1 MHTNEDNESFT
12 VLENEAIGR
21 NISMFRKIR
30 GIKAF
35 DMAERIGI
43 KEATYTK
50 YERGETKITIDF
62 VQKVAEELKVDPI
75 ELLTISPGNYIESGN
90 NSPGAILGRIGGSY
104 NYQTTNEQQTQ
115 MMMKLI
121 ESVMALNE
129 RVMKMLDEKK

>member
-1 MHTNEDNESFT
+1 MYNNEDNESFT

-35 DMAERIGI
+35 DMAERLGI

-62 VQKVAEELKVDPI
+62 VQKVAEELKIDPLQLMTTTPSNFI
-75 ELLTISPGNYIESGN
+75 ENGN
-90 NSPGAILGRIGGSY
+90 NSPIAIQHHSTF
-104 NYQTTNEQQTQ
+104 QTTNEQQTQ
-115 MMMKLI
+115 MMLKLM
-121 ESVMALNE
+121 ETVMALNE
-129 RVMKMLDEKK
+129 KMMKLLEERK

>member
-1 MHTNEDNESFT
+1 MFNTDDNESFT

-35 DMAERIGI
+35 DMADRLGM

-62 VQKVAEELKVDPI
+62 VHKVAEELKVDPLQI
-75 ELLTISPGNYIESGN
+75 LTTTPSNFIDNGN
-90 NSPGAILGRIGGSY
+90 NSPIAINGS
-104 NYQTTNEQQTQ
+104 NHTTDEHQTQ
-115 MMMKLI
+115 LITKLV
-121 ESVMALNE
+121 ESVMLLNE
-129 RVMKMLDEKK
+129 KVMKMLEEKK